1 MYYLK
6 ICNYSNDDLNILC
19 NNNDNSNNNK
29 VNSNGKNRVHAI
41 CNKFHCVWSNSWF
54 SQLTYYNLYQQCITI
69 YDWILGRE
77 CSVGKGAACDK
88 QRGGF
93 PRICFFFFVCLLI
106 YWVVLFVAIVAFV
119 LFLSLFFIPWV
130 FLWGNKVLAHH
141 PWSLFRG
148 LLPYLFNTNTILSM
162 SLFQRP
168 PKSD

>member
-6 ICNYSNDDLNILC
+6 ICNYNNDDLNILC

-54 SQLTYYNLYQQCITI
+54 SQLTYWNKDYNLYQQCITI

-93 PRICFFFFVCLLI
+93 PRICFFFCLLI
-106 YWVVLFVAIVAFV
+106 DLLGSFVCCHCCCCLCFVSFIVFY
-119 LFLSLFFIPWV
+119 SLGV
-130 FLWGNKVLAHH
+130 
-141 PWSLFRG
+141 SLR
-148 LLPYLFNTNTILSM
+148 
-162 SLFQRP
+162 
-168 PKSD
+168 